1 MRGILG
7 CETCTSV
14 VRRGLMFPYLYAQET
29 DGDPLLFGTYGL
41 MLVTAFLLA
50 ALISGSRMGKVGINP
65 DVVVPLIV
73 VTIVSSIF
81 GARLLHFLG
90 SPGDRE
96 RFLEN
101 PLILLDLTQGGMAV
115 MGGVSGAIIFGWSY
129 LYFKGVNPWKVADIA
144 GPSTLL
150 GQAIGRMGCF
160 FAGCCHGQHVPD
172 SIVASTLLS
181 FPGGDVVSLQDKPYV
196 AYEYHRTSGPQDF
209 GAFPDAQQGM
219 GALFD
224 VPLYPV
230 QTYEA
235 IGALIGFGLLSLAW
249 RYGRKFD
256 GQIMGMYLICYAG
269 LRYMVEMFRGDAVR
283 GTAYLTEYIDG
294 GLSTSQVTSLVFV
307 GAGILYMV
315 VSAFVNKGIK
325 PEKAYAPDSSIE
337 DELIDELG

>member
-1 MRGILG
+1 
-7 CETCTSV
+7 
-14 VRRGLMFPYLYAQET
+14 MFPYLYAQET

-50 ALISGSRMGKVGINP
+50 ALISGARMRKVGINP

-73 VTIVSSIF
+73 VAIVSSIF

-96 RFLEN
+96 RFLDN

-115 MGGVSGAIIFGWSY
+115 MGGVTGAIICGWGY
-129 LYFKGVNPWKVADIA
+129 LVIKGINPWKVADIA
-144 GPSTLL
+144 GPSILL

-160 FAGCCHGQHVPD
+160 FAGCCHGQHIPEA
-172 SIVASTLLS
+172 IVASTLAS
-181 FPGGDVVSLQDKPYV
+181 FPGGDIVTLQGKPFV
-196 AYEYHRTSGPQDF
+196 AYEYHRAAGPQDF
-209 GAFPDAQQGM
+209 GAFPEIQQGM

-224 VPLYPV
+224 MPLYPV

-235 IGALIGFGLLSLAW
+235 VGALIGFGLLSLVW

-256 GQIMGMYLICYAG
+256 GQIMGLYLICYAG

-283 GTAYLTEYIDG
+283 GTAYLTQYIDG
-294 GLSTSQVTSLVFV
+294 GLSTSQVTAMVFV
-307 GAGILYMV
+307 GVGVLYMAV
-315 VSAFVNKGIK
+315 GGLMNKGVK
-325 PEKAYAPDSSIE
+325 PEEEYAPDASIE
-337 DELIDELG
+337 DELIDELA